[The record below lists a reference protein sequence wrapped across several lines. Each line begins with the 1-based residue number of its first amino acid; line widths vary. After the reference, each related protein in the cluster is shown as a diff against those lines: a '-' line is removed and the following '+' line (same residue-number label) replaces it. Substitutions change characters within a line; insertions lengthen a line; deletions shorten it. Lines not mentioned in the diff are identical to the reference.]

1 MRGDLRV
8 VRGSAE
14 PAPLVMVDPE
24 RFQADCAEAFAASWV
39 ARGFSQV
46 TVDSATSRLERV
58 LATFGK
64 PAWEVR
70 REDVDKVVGAW
81 AAAGIAAPT
90 RRTYVQAVKGFQEFL
105 AARKAAAIEAA
116 FGVRL
121 ESPLEWV
128 HPARD
133 VAPRPEAAQARPPAQ
148 P

>member
-64 PAWEVR
+64 PAWEGR
-70 REDVDKVVGAW
+70 REDVDKAVGALG
-81 AAAGIAAPT
+81 AAGLAAST
-90 RRTYVQAVKGFQEFL
+90 RRPYAPAFKGFPEFL
-105 AARKAAAIEAA
+105 AAPKASEVGSS
-116 FGVRL
+116 F
-121 ESPLEWV
+121 
-128 HPARD
+128 
-133 VAPRPEAAQARPPAQ
+133 
-148 P
+148 